1 MPSSQSL
8 VVTNRAEVS
17 LEEVAAGEGDG
28 PEEDGMKGARLEMA
42 YGCTCLIK
50 HLLGLASPGCQAGHL
65 TLGSEGQAEHFF
77 GGSSSPLPHPARS
90 LELAGSKNLSQER
103 AATPQAVASAVGA
116 SVSQVLL
123 QA

>member
-1 MPSSQSL
+1 MDLVLPVTHLQVKSS

-28 PEEDGMKGARLEMA
+28 PEEDGMKRARLEMA

-65 TLGSEGQAEHFF
+65 TLGSEGQAEHFLG

-90 LELAGSKNLSQER
+90 LELAACSRKG
-103 AATPQAVASAVGA
+103 
-116 SVSQVLL
+116 LL
-123 QA
+123 HRRQLPLL